1 MSQKITTS
9 AIVELPRNEYG
20 ALEMYEVLSA
30 EQQREAMALIDAA
43 VKAGHLPAPFF
54 TRRKKEF
61 ECLNLDI
68 YDVLIFR
75 GRVKSL
81 VVQARS
87 FWKDLQKGYTR
98 AGKDY
103 FLVTRAGR
111 KTTVGDIE
119 KATCA
124 KRAKNTTALGQLV
137 KHYLGKATVTC
148 KKPNTPVST
157 AYKVLAKTDD
167 GRLVSAFD
175 DSEYEPGKWRTEAA
189 RPNHGGGFYYYLD
202 QQLAV
207 DATKRGNTFTAS
219 VAAGKKLVLCEVEVQ
234 GKQIQY
240 SGGKLAATRL
250 RVIREL
256 APVELDKNAVDG

>member
-1 MSQKITTS
+1 MSKEIITS

-20 ALEMYEVLSA
+20 ALEISKILSA
-30 EQQREAMALIDAA
+30 EQRVQAMALINAA
-43 VKAGHLPAPFF
+43 VKAEHLPAPFV

-61 ECLNLDI
+61 ECMNLDV

-75 GRVKSL
+75 GKVKSL

-87 FWKDLQKGYTR
+87 FWKDLQRGYTR

-103 FLVTRAGR
+103 YLVTRDGR
-111 KTTVGDIE
+111 KTTVDDIE

-124 KRAKNTTALGQLV
+124 KRAKNTSALGQLV
-137 KHYLGKATVTC
+137 KHYQGKATVTC

-175 DSEYEPGKWRTEAA
+175 DSEYETGKWRSEAA

-207 DATKRGNTFTAS
+207 DATKRGDTFAES
-219 VAAGKKLVLCEVEVQ
+219 VAEGKKLVLCEVEVQ

-240 SGGKLAATRL
+240 GGGKLAATRL

-256 APVELDKNAVDG
+256 APVEFDEDAIEG